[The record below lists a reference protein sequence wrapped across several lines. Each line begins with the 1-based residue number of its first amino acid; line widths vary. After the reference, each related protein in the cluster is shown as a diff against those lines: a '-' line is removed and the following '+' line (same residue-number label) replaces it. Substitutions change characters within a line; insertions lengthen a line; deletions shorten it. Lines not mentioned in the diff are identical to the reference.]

1 MKTSSCLA
9 SAILALVCGAC
20 MPQTFTMQLELRQ
33 PSLSG
38 MDLGGKSIAVAY
50 VDGRDSVFSQALATG
65 FAETLEKDYFGGE
78 QAVSIYRMPE
88 KPGADYSVRDTLLN
102 LVLDSGDDVVFLFDL
117 PVFGEPV
124 LGERRPSALDAPD
137 STQMVTARIPY
148 DLRLYAY
155 DSMDKADTVRAFVG
169 ASSYSRIL
177 FGSDRTTENQWLRR
191 LQEATGE
198 TADRAVEAGVKSA
211 ARFKSVWKEEALT
224 LYYYSSDAWMKA
236 AEAAFHFRW
245 EEAMNLWMSLLD
257 NASEERRARLS
268 YNLAV
273 ACYVQGDYDLAVRWL
288 DLSDKDGKVELS
300 DRLRRSLDRRI

>member
-9 SAILALVCGAC
+9 AAALALVCGAC

-50 VDGRDSVFSQALATG
+50 VDGRDSVFSRSLATG

-88 KPGADYSVRDTLLN
+88 KPGADYAARDTLLN
-102 LVLDSGDDVVFLFDL
+102 LVLDAGDDVVFLFDL

-137 STQMVTARIPY
+137 STQMMTVQIPY
-148 DLRLYAY
+148 ELRLYAY

-169 ASSYSRIL
+169 TSTYSRIL
-177 FGSDRTTENQWLRR
+177 FGSAGTTENQWLRR
-191 LQEATGE
+191 LREPSAE
-198 TADRAVEAGVKSA
+198 TADRAGEAGVKSA
-211 ARFKSVWKEEALT
+211 ARFKSVWKEEDLM
-224 LYYYSSDAWMKA
+224 LYYYPSDAWMKA
-236 AEAAFHFRW
+236 AEAAYNFRW

-257 NASEERRARLS
+257 NASGERRARLS

-273 ACYVQGDYDLAVRWL
+273 ACHVQGDDALAVRWL
-288 DLSDKDGKVELS
+288 DLSDRDGKVEGS
-300 DRLRRSLDRRI
+300 DRLRRRLRR